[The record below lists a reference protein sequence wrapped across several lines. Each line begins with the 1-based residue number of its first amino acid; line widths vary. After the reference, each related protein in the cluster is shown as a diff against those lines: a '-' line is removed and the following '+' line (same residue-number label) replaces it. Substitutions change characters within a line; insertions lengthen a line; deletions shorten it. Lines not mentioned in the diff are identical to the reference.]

1 MPQYFG
7 IDFGTTN
14 SALALA
20 DENGLTCLAMYPHA
34 GGETSTFRSVIHFDP
49 EHRNA
54 RGALVPFTGP
64 AALDSYLAADGQG
77 RLIQSL
83 KSYLASELFRATS
96 VFGRTY
102 TLEELA
108 AVLLSGLAEWT
119 QGQEL
124 EVGVP
129 VVGRPVRFAKGDTPQ
144 ADAFAITRLRAAFA
158 RAGIP
163 RIELEYEPVAAAYFY
178 ESRLDHDELVLI
190 GDFGGGTSDFCLM
203 RVGPGVRRRGRQ
215 PTDILGTE
223 GVALA
228 GDALDARIVDHLI
241 APALGRGSEYRS
253 YLEKRV
259 LPVPPWIYS
268 KLRRWHHLSFLKTR
282 ENLALFEDLV
292 KQSLEPHKLEAL
304 VSLVENDLGYELY
317 RAVET
322 TKVAL
327 SRADA
332 APFSFHHAAVDLE
345 AVVTRAAFESWIA
358 PELDAIRASVER
370 LLGATGVSTDEID
383 RVFLTGGSSL
393 VPAVRRIFTDR
404 FGAERV
410 RSGSELT
417 SVALGLS
424 LVCADR
430 AAQGGA

>member
-144 ADAFAITRLRAAFA
+144 ADAFAITRLRAVQ
-158 RAGIP
+158 G
-163 RIELEYEPVAAAYFY
+163 RIAE
-178 ESRLDHDELVLI
+178 
-190 GDFGGGTSDFCLM
+190 
-203 RVGPGVRRRGRQ
+203 
-215 PTDILGTE
+215 
-223 GVALA
+223 
-228 GDALDARIVDHLI
+228 ALDGAV
-241 APALGRGSEYRS
+241 PAESAGSIW
-253 YLEKRV
+253 V
-259 LPVPPWIYS
+259 LAM
-268 KLRRWHHLSFLKTR
+268 RR
-282 ENLALFEDLV
+282 
-292 KQSLEPHKLEAL
+292 
-304 VSLVENDLGYELY
+304 
-317 RAVET
+317 
-322 TKVAL
+322 
-327 SRADA
+327 
-332 APFSFHHAAVDLE
+332 
-345 AVVTRAAFESWIA
+345 
-358 PELDAIRASVER
+358 
-370 LLGATGVSTDEID
+370 D
-383 RVFLTGGSSL
+383 RVDG
-393 VPAVRRIFTDR
+393 VPFNVM
-404 FGAERV
+404 
-410 RSGSELT
+410 
-417 SVALGLS
+417 SVALGGAGARPSKDGLS
-424 LVCADR
+424 TTAFPSGVGAIPVEVTEVQAPLVFWHKEYLSDSGGVGRWRGGLAQR
-430 AAQGGA
+430 IEIAAGGGAAPRTRCL